1 METSRG
7 QRLAAFGVASLLT
20 GCAVGGVSELISTA
34 ATYPES
40 QQIAEI
46 AACAA
51 HLGPVAV
58 SSETIPASCN
68 PISPRDV
75 PYHYNQAGN
84 VVYSL
89 PSAKHLLLEKK
100 LVPAQ
105 IQAQDRLDLK
115 VSEVAGVASAVGT
128 FGLFAFLDK
137 VTRPARRIPHLKL
150 VK

>member
-46 AACAA
+46 AAC
-51 HLGPVAV
+51 AV